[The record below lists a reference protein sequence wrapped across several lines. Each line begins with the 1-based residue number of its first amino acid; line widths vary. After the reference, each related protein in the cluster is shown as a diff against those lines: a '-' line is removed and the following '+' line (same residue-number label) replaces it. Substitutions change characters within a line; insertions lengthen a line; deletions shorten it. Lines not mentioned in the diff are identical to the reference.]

1 MKFLFFNHSVGA
13 ATLEDYIGFIGIYN
27 KYQKYIPNSIIL
39 GIDPWVLINTMV
51 WNDGSIFLNIIII
64 QLI

>member
-39 GIDPWVLINTMV
+39 GIDPWV
-51 WNDGSIFLNIIII
+51 
-64 QLI
+64 